1 MVEHDPVVLFERAAG
16 NATELAGRVTPEQL
30 GDPTPCRDWSVA
42 DLLAHMAGG
51 TSYLL
56 GALGVDHEPPGSDV
70 AAYRAA
76 VARCVEEL
84 RRPGALERRCTSP
97 AGFEWSIAEAAA
109 GTCMDQLVHTWDLA
123 VATGQDSTLD
133 AELTDAC
140 VGMFLPHMPEIGRR
154 AGIVGPAVPV
164 ADDASPQD
172 RLLGA
177 MGRQP

>member
-1 MVEHDPVVLFERAAG
+1 MEQDPVKLFERAAG
-16 NATELAGRVTPEQL
+16 NATALAGKVTPAQL

-42 DLLAHMAGG
+42 QLLEHMGGG

-56 GALGVDHEPPGSDV
+56 GALGVDHEPPGTDV
-70 AAYRAA
+70 EAYREA

-84 RRPGALERRCTSP
+84 RQPGALERRCVSP

-109 GTCMDQLVHTWDLA
+109 GTFMDQLVHTWDLA
-123 VATGQDSTLD
+123 VATGQDTTLD
-133 AELTDAC
+133 PELAEVC

-154 AGIVGPAVPV
+154 AGLVGPAVPV
-164 ADDASPQD
+164 AEHASAQD

-177 MGRQP
+177 MGRRP